1 MNSRLRRER
10 ADVLTSRSDVDEI
23 ERIDNTR
30 RRAKL
35 LIAVLYGQATNLA
48 IGNLALDQT
57 VGSARSF

>member
-48 IGNLALDQT
+48 IGNLAFDQT